1 MERHQAGFSP
11 IEVLVALVIGLVLT
25 ATVLQVYIA
34 NKQTYRVG
42 EASARLQENARFAS
56 ELIAR
61 DARMSG
67 YQGCAGNERTT
78 LNQLQDSAAFLYDF
92 ETAVQGF
99 DATGTDT
106 WAPTLDAS
114 ISGVLSGNDVLVIRG
129 LFGGETA
136 ITGSADTGNCGT
148 APLILADSDGF
159 AAGDIVVGGN
169 CNTASLFQISALS
182 GTSVTHDAGGSNPG
196 NTGANLGAC
205 FAGDG
210 WLGRLSTRIF
220 FVGQNDAEVPALYRT
235 EVSGANTVTEEL
247 IEGIEGMQVLFGIDT
262 DADLSANR
270 YVRAGDISDWTQ
282 VHSIRVSFLFRS
294 IQDFLTTAP
303 QPYSFNGA
311 ISTPGDR
318 RLRNVFTT
326 TIGLRN
332 RLP

>member
-92 ETAVQGF
+92 ETVVQGF

-114 ISGVLSGNDVLVIRG
+114 ISNVLSGNDILVIRG

-148 APLILADSDGF
+148 AALILADSDGF
-159 AAGDIVVGGN
+159 AAGDIVVAGN
-169 CNTASLFQISALS
+169 CNTASLFQISGIS
-182 GTSVTHDAGGSNPG
+182 DTSVTHYAGGSSPG
-196 NTGANLGAC
+196 NAGANLGAC

-220 FVGQNDAEVPALYRT
+220 FVGQNDAGVPALYRT
-235 EVSGANTVTEEL
+235 EVSGANTSHR
-247 IEGIEGMQVLFGIDT
+247 GAHRRHRR
-262 DADLSANR
+262 DAGPVRDR
-270 YVRAGDISDWTQ
+270 YRC
-282 VHSIRVSFLFRS
+282 
-294 IQDFLTTAP
+294 
-303 QPYSFNGA
+303 
-311 ISTPGDR
+311 
-318 RLRNVFTT
+318 
-326 TIGLRN
+326 
-332 RLP
+332 